1 MAAGKG
7 KSDQEISLPCQ
18 RVGAHINRWGW
29 VDHFQFSLTLSLTHM
44 HAHTDT
50 CTQGETVPLSY
61 HKYSSCQ
68 DVSHGLG
75 TRLMGWSYMTGRG
88 QSLSAT
94 ITTAH
99 ARMLHMTL
107 ELGQRMELVTQY
119 MATHTHQ
126 GVLLLL
132 PVPEHCCCPPR
143 GPLQP
148 PPVFSMWAS
157 QTSPPERRR
166 RADTHTTL
174 YMYTI
179 SWVRSRNIL

>member
-68 DVSHGLG
+68 GVPHGLG
-75 TRLMGWSYMTGRG
+75 TRLTGWSWLP
-88 QSLSAT
+88 S
-94 ITTAH
+94 IW
-99 ARMLHMTL
+99 LH
-107 ELGQRMELVTQY
+107 
-119 MATHTHQ
+119 THTYQ

-132 PVPEHCCCPPR
+132 SEPEHCCCPPH
-143 GPLQP
+143 GPPQP
-148 PPVFSMWAS
+148 PPVFSMSAS

-166 RADTHTTL
+166 RTDTHYIIYVHHFLGKVTEHFVNT
-174 YMYTI
+174 
-179 SWVRSRNIL
+179 